1 MNRIQ
6 SRIQSLPVAD
16 ALVENNRT
24 AYQAKVSASGYLP
37 DHIYFLIIILMSWSF
52 EMLHYY

>member
-16 ALVENNRT
+16 VLVENNRT